1 MGNKKVRRIVIISVI
16 CFTLVCVT
24 FIIVKLTQNDPTKTT
39 IKNYTDVVKNLP
51 DDIRD
56 SFEKSLYKML
66 AYNNPG
72 KDISNI
78 KDVIIRK
85 DSNQQSE
92 AKKGQFSGSFIVDIE
107 SLRQSYQVRYR
118 ESADPKDG
126 FATGY
131 PINVLCLD
139 KNKLIYGDFDCK
151 DMTFWQTSSDPLAN
165 KLPYSSDYYKITG
178 IFSQDQTKPTIVI
191 QVMINNN
198 SQRTKE
204 RFMKYKDDALVW
216 IKNQGVDLNNYT
228 IEYRNFSNEKV
239 ILDAPD
245 TPQGD

>member
-1 MGNKKVRRIVIISVI
+1 MGNKNIRRIVILSAIIFIVI
-16 CFTLVCVT
+16 CVG
-24 FIIVKLTQNDPTKTT
+24 FIIFKVIQHDSSRVTIQNYSD
-39 IKNYTDVVKNLP
+39 IIKNLP
-51 DDIRD
+51 DNVRVD
-56 SFEKSLYKML
+56 FEKNLHDMIVH
-66 AYNNPG
+66 NNQG
-72 KDISNI
+72 KDVSNI
-78 KDVIIRK
+78 KDIFIR
-85 DSNQQSE
+85 SNSSRQTE
-92 AKKGQFSGSFIVDIE
+92 EKKGQISGSFIVDIE
-107 SLRQSYQVRYR
+107 SLKQSYGVQYKY
-118 ESADPKDG
+118 SDNPNDG

-131 PINVLCLD
+131 PTSIVCLD
-139 KNKLIYGDFDCK
+139 KSQLIYGEFNCK
-151 DMTFWQTSSDPLAN
+151 TISFWQTSSDPLAN